1 MAQVVYESP
10 TAILSFDYHELM
22 AQLGARI
29 KEHRHGD
36 DSKLRS
42 WLQKASADGARPVTI
57 SHKDHYEAAEY
68 LDRIIDLISH
78 LLSDGKGFVYCK
90 QCNRNIPPSARRT
103 EPPSLLGTYSSRGG
117 EERSEAEGLTKKTS
131 EPGNGCG
138 GSGFFCET
146 GHELLS
152 TGNGGA

>member
-22 AQLGARI
+22 DQLAARI
-29 KEHRHGD
+29 EEHRHGE

-57 SHKDHYEAAEY
+57 SHKDHYEGAGY
-68 LDRIIDLISH
+68 LARIIHLISH

-103 EPPSLLGTYSSRGG
+103 EPPSLLDNYRGRNGEGSSGATELTERGQ
-117 EERSEAEGLTKKTS
+117 R
-131 EPGNGCG
+131 PDDGCG

-152 TGNGGA
+152 TDNGDA

>member
-1 MAQVVYESP
+1 VAQVVYESP

-22 AQLGARI
+22 HQLVARI
-29 KEHRHGD
+29 EEDRHGE

-42 WLQKASADGARPVTI
+42 WLQKASADGTRPVTI
-57 SHKDHYEAAEY
+57 SHKDRYEGAGY
-68 LDRIIDLISH
+68 LGRIIHLISH

-103 EPPSLLGTYSSRGG
+103 EPPSPLETFRNHNG
-117 EERSEAEGLTKKTS
+117 EEGVDVEEFTERIR

-138 GSGFFCET
+138 KSGFFCET

-152 TGNGGA
+152 AGNGDA

>member
-22 AQLGARI
+22 DQLVARI
-29 KEHRHGD
+29 DEHRHGE

-42 WLQKASADGARPVTI
+42 WLQKASADGTRPVTI
-57 SHKDHYEAAEY
+57 SHKDRYEAADY
-68 LDRIIDLISH
+68 LGRIVHLIGQ
-78 LLSDGKGFVYCK
+78 LLSNGKGFVYCK

-103 EPPSLLGTYSSRGG
+103 EPPSLLETHTTHDGEGG
-117 EERSEAEGLTKKTS
+117 LASEELTAG
-131 EPGNGCG
+131 PGNGCG

-152 TGNGGA
+152 TDNGDS